1 MYNIQ
6 TLNKIAHC
14 GTDLMDKSKYN
25 VGEDVANPAAILVR
39 SASMHEMELSDSLLA
54 IARAGAGTNN
64 IPIDKCS
71 EKGIVVFNTPG
82 ANANAVKELIL
93 TALLISSRKI
103 PAAIDW
109 AKTLKGQGD
118 EVSKLIEKGKS
129 QFAGPEIKGKKL
141 GVIGLG
147 AIGAMVANAAVDLG
161 MEVYGADPFLSVG
174 GALHLSTKV
183 KYVKTTTDVKS
194 NKEIFENC
202 DYITLHAPATPD
214 TKNMI
219 NAETIAMMKKNVRL
233 LNFARGDLVDDQAVI
248 DALANGGMAAYATDF
263 PTDALIGVE
272 GVIALPHL
280 GASTPESEDN
290 CAVMAC
296 QQLID
301 YIENG
306 NIKNSVNLPNVSMAM
321 SGDAKVCLIHRNV
334 EGLINKISA
343 VTAEAKINIENM
355 ESKSKKDMAYT
366 VLDVK
371 GSTDGLMEKF
381 KAIDAVLN
389 VRIIK

>member
-14 GTDLMDKSKYN
+14 GTDLMDKAKYH
-25 VGEDVANPAAILVR
+25 VGEDVANPVAVLVR
-39 SASMHEMELSDSLLA
+39 SASMHDMELSDSLLA

-64 IPIDKCS
+64 IPIEKCS

-93 TALLISSRKI
+93 AGLLISSRRI

-118 EVSKLIEKGKS
+118 EVGKLVEKGKS

-147 AIGAMVANAAVDLG
+147 AIGALVANAAVHLG

-174 GALHLSTKV
+174 GALNLSTSV
-183 KYVKTTTDVKS
+183 KYIKTTTDVRS

-233 LNFARGDLVDDQAVI
+233 LNFARGDLVDDKAVI
-248 DALANGGMAAYATDF
+248 EALANGGMAAYVTDF

-296 QQLID
+296 QQIID

-306 NIKNSVNLPNVSMAM
+306 NIKNSVNLPNVSMVM
-321 SGDAKVCLIHRNV
+321 TGDAKVCVIHKNV
-334 EGLINKISA
+334 EGLITKISA
-343 VTAEAKINIENM
+343 VTAEAKVNIENM

-371 GSTDGLMEKF
+371 GNTDGLTEKF
-381 KAIDAVLN
+381 KAIDAVLG